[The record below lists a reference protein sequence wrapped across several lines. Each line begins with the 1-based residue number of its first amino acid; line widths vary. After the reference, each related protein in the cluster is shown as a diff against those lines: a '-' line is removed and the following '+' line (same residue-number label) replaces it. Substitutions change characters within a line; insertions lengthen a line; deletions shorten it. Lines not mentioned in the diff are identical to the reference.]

1 MDFFI
6 ALFTVPMVALL
17 AFPPMGIII
26 YMCKKE
32 KL

>member
-6 ALFTVPMVALL
+6 TLFTVPVVALL
-17 AFPPMGIII
+17 AFSPLGIII